1 MAIDDRFQ
9 VAPEVSV
16 ERHGRAVGFRQRDGF
31 REQTARMRLRRP
43 QHGHGPRVIFDDD
56 FRARANVSQ
65 QRRNVGCGGFC
76 FRDVD
81 HIFSHLAIIHRTS
94 SLWTA
99 RSPYKSTRS
108 RRQYERVSA
117 PTVHITVWDDVSLAT
132 PRAKHGSSSRSPARG
147 VNHSPTGPQAA
158 FVRGK
163 SPLVAKFLQ
172 RDQRLIP
179 DLFKLTL
186 LQLLKPIN
194 GNPT

>member
-1 MAIDDRFQ
+1 MVPLQQPKLLCSTHSGVTCPLLLPVRSTALPA
-9 VAPEVSV
+9 APRREV
-16 ERHGRAVGFRQRDGF
+16 
-31 REQTARMRLRRP
+31 
-43 QHGHGPRVIFDDD
+43 
-56 FRARANVSQ
+56 
-65 QRRNVGCGGFC
+65 
-76 FRDVD
+76 
-81 HIFSHLAIIHRTS
+81 
-94 SLWTA
+94 
-99 RSPYKSTRS
+99 
-108 RRQYERVSA
+108 
-117 PTVHITVWDDVSLAT
+117 
-132 PRAKHGSSSRSPARG
+132 